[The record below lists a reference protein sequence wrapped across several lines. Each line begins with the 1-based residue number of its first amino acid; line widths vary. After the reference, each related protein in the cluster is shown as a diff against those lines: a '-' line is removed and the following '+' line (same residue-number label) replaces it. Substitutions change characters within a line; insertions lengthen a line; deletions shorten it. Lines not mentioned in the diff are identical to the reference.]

1 MMSKQTVC
9 IDFDGVIHSYTSP
22 WTHATEIHDPPVPG
36 AFNAIRGYLDAGLE
50 VAIYSSRSSYG
61 EYYWGDGLSDRAS
74 EGIAA
79 MENWIRDNGGQDIV
93 YAVKWPLEKPPA
105 MLYIDDRGY
114 TFEGTF
120 PPTEFIKNFTP
131 WNKR

>member
-1 MMSKQTVC
+1 MKKTVC

-36 AFNAIRGYLDAGLE
+36 AFAALWGYVNAGLD
-50 VAIYSSRSSYG
+50 VAIHSSRSAYG
-61 EYYWGDGLSDRAS
+61 EYYFDDNESGRTS
-74 EGIAA
+74 EGIDA
-79 MENWIRDNGGQDIV
+79 MRDWMWKHALRPNLIHKV
-93 YAVKWPLEKPPA
+93 RWPVDKPPA

-114 TFEGTF
+114 TFEGDW
-120 PPTEFIKNFTP
+120 PSAEFIKNFKP